1 MESRGPRESERPELS
16 SLDQVSVIASVIT
29 LFAFVLLVWIGRRDA
44 EMESMPLG

>member
-1 MESRGPRESERPELS
+1 MESRGPRDSERPELS

-29 LFAFVLLVWIGRRDA
+29 LFAFVLLVLIGRRDA